1 MKFGHFFVDRPIF
14 AAVVSI
20 VTVVVGIVAYV
31 GLPIAQFPQIAP
43 PTVVINATYPGANAQ
58 TIAETVAAPLEQA
71 INGVEGMIYQTS
83 QATNDG
89 SLQITVT
96 FATGTDLDIAQV
108 QVQNRVSAAEPRLP
122 ADVRALGITVNKSSS
137 DFLLIV
143 TLYSPDN
150 SLSDYGISDYAILN
164 INDIIAR
171 VDGVGSTFS
180 FGLREPSLRVW
191 LDPERLA
198 SFNLTAGDVVNALR
212 EQNVQVSGGTLG
224 GQPSPNNTTSEIT
237 VTTLGRFQDADQFR
251 DVIVKA
257 TPDGRLLRLKDIARI
272 EVGAKQYGSNLYLDG
287 QPTVG
292 LAVLQRPGTNALATA
307 DRVKAKMEELSKA
320 FPDGLKYSIVYNPTE
335 FVSASIDAVYHT
347 FYEAIVLVVIV
358 VFIFLQ
364 SWRAAIIPII
374 AIPVSLIG
382 TFAVMHGLGFSLNML
397 TLFGLILA
405 VGIVVDDAIVVVENV
420 ERNIHDGMSPNKAAH
435 ATMDE
440 VGRAVIA
447 IALVLCAVFVPTAFI
462 PGISG
467 KFYQQFAVT
476 IAAATVISAF
486 NSLTLSPALAAILLK
501 PHDPGH
507 KGGFFLMR
515 GLRRLGDAFNRGF
528 NRLSGGY
535 GGTVGFAV
543 RHKLVFLLIYAGL
556 IYATFYVYQKVPG
569 GFVPESDQGYAI
581 VVVQLPDGASLER
594 TDAVV
599 KKAQEIAAGSPGVAH
614 VIGVAGFSG
623 ATFTAASNAATI
635 FVPFTPFEERLKQ
648 GLTSKAIVAELQK
661 RAFAIEEGLVFV
673 IEPPTIQGLGTGNGF
688 KMQVQDRGGVGNEAM
703 MQAAYALMGKANQT
717 PGLMQVYTT
726 LSNNAPQLFVNV
738 DRVKAQMLNVPIGNV
753 FEALQVYVGSAYV
766 NDFTRLGRAFQ
777 VNAQAEG
784 RDRLNK
790 EDLMRIKVRSTS
802 GALVPLGS
810 LVSFQERTGPDTV
823 TRHNLYPAVYLSGSG
838 APGVSSTTALD
849 LMEKDAAEVL
859 PPGVGY
865 EWTEIAFQER
875 SVGNTIYYV
884 FGIAVLF
891 VFLFL
896 AAQYESWSLPLAI
909 ILIVPLAI
917 LAALLGGMARSLPLF
932 GDWWVRN
939 MDNNILTQISFVMLI
954 GLAAKN
960 AILIVEFARQREDH
974 GDTPWQAVMEA
985 ARLRLRP
992 ILMTSFAFILGALP
1006 LAFATGP
1013 GSELRQAIGTA
1024 VVFGMSGVT
1033 FLGLFLTPVFYVTI
1047 RLIVRVVFREK
1058 PKPSTVTPATM
1069 AEPKGS

>member
-20 VTVVVGIVAYV
+20 VTVVIGLVSYV

-58 TIAETVAAPLEQA
+58 TIAETVAAPLEQS

-108 QVQNRVSAAEPRLP
+108 QVQNRVSSAEPRLP
-122 ADVRALGITVNKSSS
+122 AEVRALGITVNKSSS

-150 SLSDYGISDYAILN
+150 SLNDYGISDYAILN
-164 INDIIAR
+164 VNDILAR
-171 VDGVGSTFS
+171 VDGVGSTFA

-191 LDPERLA
+191 LDPNRLA
-198 SFNLTAGDVVNALR
+198 SFDLTAGEVVQALR

-224 GQPSPNNTTSEIT
+224 AQPSPNNTTSEIT
-237 VTTLGRFQDADQFR
+237 VTTQGRFQDAEQFR
-251 DVIVKA
+251 NVIIKS
-257 TPDGRLLRLKDIARI
+257 TPDGRLLKLRDVARV
-272 EVGAKQYGSNLYLDG
+272 EVGAKQYSSNLYLDS

-292 LAVLQRPGTNALATA
+292 IAVLQRPGSNALATA
-307 DRVKAKMEELSKA
+307 DRVKAKMDDLAKA
-320 FPDGLKYSIVYNPTE
+320 FPPGLKYSIVYNPTE
-335 FVSASIDAVYHT
+335 FVSASIEAVYET
-347 FYEAIVLVVIV
+347 FFEAIVLVVIV
-358 VFIFLQ
+358 VFVFLQ

-374 AIPVSLIG
+374 AIPVSIIG
-382 TFAVMHGLGFSLNML
+382 TFAVMAGLGFSLNML

-420 ERNIHDGMSPNKAAH
+420 ERNIHDGMTPNRAAH
-435 ATMDE
+435 VTMDE

-467 KFYQQFAVT
+467 LFYQQFAVT

-486 NSLTLSPALAAILLK
+486 NSLTLSPALAALLLK
-501 PHDPGH
+501 PHDPEH
-507 KGGFFLMR
+507 RSRFFLFR
-515 GLRRLGDAFNRGF
+515 WLRAAGDGFNRGF
-528 NRLSGGY
+528 DRMSRGY
-535 GGTVGFAV
+535 GGSVGFAA
-543 RHKLVFLLIYAGL
+543 RHKLLFLAIYGGL
-556 IYATFYVYQKVPG
+556 LYATFYVYTKVPT

-599 KKAQEIAAGSPGVAH
+599 RKAQQIAAGSPGVAH

-635 FVPFTPFEERLKQ
+635 FVPFKPFDERLKE
-648 GLTSKAIVAELQK
+648 GLSAQAIVGELQK
-661 RAFAIEEGLVFV
+661 RVFAIEEGFVFV
-673 IEPPTIQGLGTGNGF
+673 IPPPTIQGLGTGAGF
-688 KMQVQDRGGVGNEAM
+688 KMQVQDRGGVGPEAL
-703 MQAAYALMGKANQT
+703 MQAANALIGKANQT
-717 PGLMQVYTT
+717 PGLTQVYTT
-726 LSNNAPQLFVNV
+726 LSNNGPQLFVNV
-738 DRVKAQMLNVPIGNV
+738 DRIKARMLNVPIGNI
-753 FEALQVYVGSAYV
+753 FEAMQVYVGSAYV

-790 EDLMRIKVRSTS
+790 EDLVRLKVRSST

-810 LVSFQERTGPDTV
+810 LISFEERTGPDTV
-823 TRHNLYPAVYLSGSG
+823 MRHNLYPAAYVSGSG
-838 APGVSSTTALD
+838 LPGVSSTTALD
-849 LMEKDAAEVL
+849 LMEKAAAEVL

-875 SVGNTIYYV
+875 SVGNTIYFV

-909 ILIVPLAI
+909 ILIVPLSI
-917 LAALLGGMARSLPLF
+917 LAALLGGMARGLPIF
-932 GDWWVRN
+932 GGWWFKV
-939 MDNNILTQISFVMLI
+939 MDNNIMTQISFVMLI

-974 GDTPWQAVMEA
+974 GDTPWQAVVEA
-985 ARLRLRP
+985 CRLRLRP
-992 ILMTSFAFILGALP
+992 ILMTSFAFILGAVP
-1006 LAFATGP
+1006 LMIATGP

-1047 RLIVRVVFREK
+1047 RLIVRKLFREK
-1058 PKPSTVTPATM
+1058 PKPSTVTAATM
-1069 AEPKGS
+1069 GEPEGS